1 MATATQSSTMS
12 RREYVEPKE
21 TKTFSKTSEFWVWLA
36 TVAAV
41 LAAVLMIDGFGPD
54 RGWTLVTALSVGYMI
69 SRGLAKAGA
78 RKSDTEGYSSSV
90 NRDGYDSAAIR

>member
-1 MATATQSSTMS
+1 MAEKSGELNISS
-12 RREYVEPKE
+12 RRDYVEPKE

-41 LAAVLMIDGFGPD
+41 LVAVVMIDGFGPD
-54 RGWTLVTALSVGYMI
+54 KGWTLVTALSIGYML

-78 RKSDTEGYSSSV
+78 RKSDSEGY
-90 NRDGYDSAAIR
+90 GYSNTR

>member
-1 MATATQSSTMS
+1 MATMAEKSGELGISS
-12 RREYVEPKE
+12 RRDYVEPKE

-41 LAAVLMIDGFGPD
+41 LGAVVMIDGFGPD
-54 RGWTLVTALSVGYMI
+54 RGWTLVTALSFGYML

-78 RKSDTEGYSSSV
+78 RKSDSEGY
-90 NRDGYDSAAIR
+90 GYSTTR